1 MATLVLHHYPQS
13 PFAEKGRLLLGFKK
27 LAYGSVTI
35 PRVMPKPDLVA
46 LTGGYRRTPVL
57 QDGADIYC
65 DTALIARHL
74 ERVQPSP
81 PLFPPGLE
89 AVAATLESFAD
100 HELFQHS
107 VALNFQPEA
116 LAARFAGVPE
126 EHVRAFAADRGALFS
141 GGTLRR
147 MELGVARAQWA
158 VLLARL
164 DAQLSRQPYL
174 LGANASLA
182 DLAHYHPVWFVAS
195 SRLLAPML
203 DPHANL
209 QAWMQ
214 RIAAIGHGTPTPMTS
229 GDAVE
234 LARSSE
240 PSQRV
245 ANDFA
250 STDGITVGQSVTV
263 AATDYGV
270 DPVAGTLAWQ
280 DAEEV
285 VVARDDERAGRVH
298 VHFPRIG
305 FRVVASKPL
314 ELR

>member
-13 PFAEKGRLLLGFKK
+13 PFAEKGRLMLGFKK

-46 LTGGYRRTPVL
+46 LTGGYRKTPVL
-57 QDGADIYC
+57 QVDADIYC
-65 DTALIARHL
+65 DTALIARRL
-74 ERVQPSP
+74 ERRKPLP
-81 PLFPPGLE
+81 TLFPPGLE
-89 AVAATLESFAD
+89 AVAATLAHFAD

-107 VALNFQPEA
+107 VALNFQPDA

-147 MELGVARAQWA
+147 MDLGVAKSQWP
-158 VLLARL
+158 LLLGRL
-164 DAQLSRQPYL
+164 DAQLQSRAFL
-174 LGANASLA
+174 LGDAPCIA
-182 DLAHYHPVWFVAS
+182 DFAHYHPIWFLAS
-195 SRLLAPML
+195 NPLLAPML
-203 DPHANL
+203 EPYAAL
-209 QAWMQ
+209 QAWMA
-214 RIAAIGHGTPTPMTS
+214 RIAALGHGSPTAMS
-229 GDAVE
+229 GAEAVE
-234 LARSSE
+234 LARTSE
-240 PSQRV
+240 PEALG
-245 ANDFA
+245 ANGFVDPAGFA
-250 STDGITVGQSVTV
+250 TGQAVTV

-280 DAEEV
+280 DAEEI

-305 FRVVASKPL
+305 FRVSPA
-314 ELR
+314 

>member
-1 MATLVLHHYPQS
+1 MANLVLHHYPQS
-13 PFAEKGRLLLGFKK
+13 PFAEKARLMLGFKK

-57 QDGADIYC
+57 QAGADIYC
-65 DTALIARHL
+65 DTALIARRL
-74 ERVQPSP
+74 ERRKPVP

-89 AVAATLESFAD
+89 AVAATLAQFAD
-100 HELFQHS
+100 HDLFNHS

-116 LAARFAGVPE
+116 LAARFEGVPE

-147 MELGVARAQWA
+147 MDLGIARSQWG

-164 DAQLSRQPYL
+164 DAQLAAQPYL
-174 LGANASLA
+174 LGANASIA
-182 DLAHYHPVWFVAS
+182 DLAHYHPIWFVAS
-195 SRLLAPML
+195 SPLLAPML
-203 DPHANL
+203 APHANL

-229 GDAVE
+229 SDAIE
-234 LARSSE
+234 LARASE
-240 PSQRV
+240 PAELV

-250 STDGITVGQSVTV
+250 STDGMRVGQSVTV

-280 DAEEV
+280 DAEEIV
-285 VVARDDERAGRVH
+285 IARDDERAGRVH
-298 VHFPRIG
+298 VHFPRMG
-305 FRVVASKPL
+305 FRVVAA
-314 ELR
+314 

>member
-1 MATLVLHHYPQS
+1 MANLVLHHYPQS
-13 PFAEKGRLLLGFKK
+13 PFAEKARLMLGFKK

-46 LTGGYRRTPVL
+46 LTGGYRKTPVL
-57 QDGADIYC
+57 QAGADIYC
-65 DTALIARHL
+65 DTALIARRL
-74 ERVQPSP
+74 ERRKPVP
-81 PLFPPGLE
+81 PLFPAGLE
-89 AVAATLESFAD
+89 AVAATLAHFAD
-100 HELFQHS
+100 HDLFNHS

-147 MELGVARAQWA
+147 MDLGIARAQWG

-164 DAQLSRQPYL
+164 DAQLSTHPYL
-174 LGANASLA
+174 LGANACIA
-182 DLAHYHPVWFVAS
+182 DFAHYHPIWFVAS
-195 SRLLAPML
+195 SPLLTPML
-203 DPHANL
+203 EPYANL

-214 RIAAIGHGTPTPMTS
+214 RIAAIGHGTPTSMTS
-229 GDAVE
+229 ADAIE
-234 LARSSE
+234 LARASE
-240 PSQRV
+240 PAELV

-250 STDGITVGQSVTV
+250 STDGITVGQSVSV

-280 DAEEV
+280 DAEEIV
-285 VVARDDERAGRVH
+285 IARDDERAGRVH
-298 VHFPRIG
+298 VHFPRMG
-305 FRVVASKPL
+305 FRVSAA
-314 ELR
+314 